1 MPVTGSAQA
10 RAAVLRSIG
19 EPLTVEEITLAPLA
33 PDQVRVRIA
42 ASGVCH
48 SDLSQAT
55 GVLPA
60 GTPCVLGHEGA
71 GVVEEVGA
79 QIRHVAPGD
88 HVAIAWIPACGRCW
102 YCQRGEVHL
111 CRNAIRDAYS
121 MPYASDTTGAALFTS
136 MGVSSFATA
145 TNCLGRAVVK
155 IDEAIPLDIAAL
167 VGCAVATGAGAAL
180 NTAPVQHGSA
190 VAVIGLGGI
199 GLAAVMGARV
209 RGAAEIIGVDPVA
222 SRRETALG
230 LGATHVVDPG
240 AEDVTAA
247 IKARTGRR
255 GADIVFE
262 AVGRAATI
270 ETAFAA
276 TRPGGTTCVVGAA
289 STTEQFSL
297 SAHDLYIRGKTVV
310 GCQYG
315 SVVPGRDFPMLL
327 DLWRTGRLPLDR
339 LITRRIGLDQV
350 NEAFDDLNSG
360 NGIRSVIV
368 NDTAA
373 ADGLT

>member
-1 MPVTGSAQA
+1 MSATA
-10 RAAVLRSIG
+10 RAAVLRGIG
-19 EPLTVEEITLAPLA
+19 DPLVLEEITLAPLA

-79 QIRHVAPGD
+79 QIQHVAPGD
-88 HVAIAWIPACGRCW
+88 HVVMAWVAACGRCW

-111 CRNAIRDAYS
+111 CRNAIRDVYS
-121 MPYASDTTGAALFTS
+121 MPYASDDDGTALFTS

-155 IDEAIPLDIAAL
+155 IDDDIPLEVAAL
-167 VGCAVATGAGAAL
+167 VGCGVATGAGAAL
-180 NTAPVQHGSA
+180 NTAPVPHGSA
-190 VAVIGLGGI
+190 VAVIGLGGV
-199 GLAAVMGARV
+199 GLAVLMGARV
-209 RGAAEIIGVDPVA
+209 RGAARIIAVDPVT
-222 SRRETALG
+222 SRREIALE
-230 LGATHVVDPG
+230 LGATHVIDPG
-240 AEDVTAA
+240 SEDTVKA
-247 IKARTGRR
+247 IKALTGRR
-255 GADIVFE
+255 GADIAFE
-262 AVGRAATI
+262 VVGRAATI

-276 TRPGGTTCVVGAA
+276 TRPGGTTCVVGAPPP
-289 STTEQFSL
+289 SEIISL
-297 SAHDLYIRGKTVV
+297 PANDLYMQGKTVV

-315 SVVPGRDFPMLL
+315 SVVPARDFPMLL

-339 LITRRIGLDQV
+339 LITRRIALSEV
-350 NEAFDDLNSG
+350 NDAFADLEHG

-368 NDTAA
+368 NPA
-373 ADGLT
+373 